1 MASKI
6 TIHDI
11 ARELNLTAATISRAL
26 NDHPNIS
33 AATKELV
40 KSTAL
45 RMNYKRNR
53 LATSLRLGRSNVIG
67 VVIPNIGIKFFGY
80 VVQGIEEVANEHGYQ
95 VLLFQSNEDPES
107 EIHGIETLL
116 QSNVDGII
124 LSVTKETVQYD
135 HLKEVEQRNIPLVLF
150 DRVEDSLD
158 LPSVVID
165 DYKGAY
171 MATEHLIEQGY
182 RQIAH
187 ISGQQHI
194 KIFNDR
200 LRGYADALRT
210 HGMQINDK
218 LIAYGS
224 VSVESGRLHARKML
238 QGKNP
243 PDAFF
248 AVEDLTAL
256 GALQAIK
263 MCGLNVPRDVGLVG
277 FGNDSFGAYI
287 SPSLTTVDQESL
299 KMGKASAKLLIR
311 MKNGKEKQK
320 KISVKKQILE
330 PVLIVRESSQK

>member
-1 MASKI
+1 
-6 TIHDI
+6 
-11 ARELNLTAATISRAL
+11 
-26 NDHPNIS
+26 
-33 AATKELV
+33 
-40 KSTAL
+40 
-45 RMNYKRNR
+45 
-53 LATSLRLGRSNVIG
+53 
-67 VVIPNIGIKFFGY
+67 
-80 VVQGIEEVANEHGYQ
+80 
-95 VLLFQSNEDPES
+95 
-107 EIHGIETLL
+107 
-116 QSNVDGII
+116 
-124 LSVTKETVQYD
+124 
-135 HLKEVEQRNIPLVLF
+135 
-150 DRVEDSLD
+150 
-158 LPSVVID
+158 
-165 DYKGAY
+165 